1 MAAVVHPPSVLR
13 RLFGDGPFV
22 EHVPLG
28 IVQLFVHFGGGG
40 IDRKFQAVTAR
51 VKEVDR
57 LEYRVVGRAQHMD
70 PIGFKLGLC
79 LQHFFHAL
87 HLQRKVLGPLGR
99 VHVPT
104 HRGLGGQFKEG
115 QHIAAPCVQEDMHIG
130 IRLLGG
136 GDFVFGNGQN
146 EVHVQVFLI
155 PLNRLLGI
163 LAAIG
168 YMVDLLDF
176 DG

>member
-1 MAAVVHPPSVLR
+1 
-13 RLFGDGPFV
+13 
-22 EHVPLG
+22 
-28 IVQLFVHFGGGG
+28 
-40 IDRKFQAVTAR
+40 
-51 VKEVDR
+51 
-57 LEYRVVGRAQHMD
+57 
-70 PIGFKLGLC
+70 
-79 LQHFFHAL
+79 
-87 HLQRKVLGPLGR
+87 
-99 VHVPT
+99 
-104 HRGLGGQFKEG
+104 
-115 QHIAAPCVQEDMHIG
+115 MHIG